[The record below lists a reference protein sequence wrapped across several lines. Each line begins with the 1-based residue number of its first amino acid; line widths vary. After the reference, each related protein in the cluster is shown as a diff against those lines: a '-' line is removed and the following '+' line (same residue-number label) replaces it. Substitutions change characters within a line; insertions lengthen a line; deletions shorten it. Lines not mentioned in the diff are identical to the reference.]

1 MNVHTLMR
9 PLTLLSCVAA
19 LMLAAQADDVT
30 TWTFNDGTETGG
42 TTSPESGANSG
53 SAFLNLVGGTTA
65 SFVGGG
71 VDGGSSDPLGTA
83 FTNRAYNT
91 TAYAAQSTGNG
102 MRGIQ
107 FNVSTAGYMNIV
119 LEFDH
124 RHSATASRWI
134 QVEYTLDRTA
144 GAPTWTS
151 AAAFEASSGAN
162 FWYNN
167 RSVDLSSVLGANDN
181 ANFAFRIVAIFAP
194 GTGGYAATGATSTY
208 GTSGTIRYDMVQV
221 MGDVV
226 PEPASMIAL
235 GTGLVG
241 LALRRRKK

>member
-1 MNVHTLMR
+1 MNLRTLLR
-9 PLTLLSCVAA
+9 PLTLLSLTAS
-19 LMLAAQADDVT
+19 LMLAANADDVT

-42 TTSPESGANSG
+42 TTSPDSGANSG
-53 SAFLNLVGGTTA
+53 SASLNLVGGTTA
-65 SFVGGG
+65 GFVAGG

-91 TAYAAQSTGNG
+91 TTYAAQGTENG

-107 FNVSTAGYMNIV
+107 FNVSTAGYMNIM

-124 RHSATASRWI
+124 RHSATASKFI
-134 QVEYTLDRTA
+134 QVEYTLDRTEVT
-144 GAPTWTS
+144 PTWTS
-151 AAAFEASSGAN
+151 AAVFEANSGAN

-167 RSVDLSSVLGANDN
+167 RSVNLSSVLGANDN
-181 ANFAFRIVAIFAP
+181 ANFAFRIVAVFAP
-194 GTGGYAATGATSTY
+194 GTSAYAATGTGSY
-208 GTSGTIRYDMVQV
+208 GTGGTIRFDMVQV
-221 MGDVV
+221 IGDVV